1 MLNQRLRA
9 FVRVSFL
16 IGFVLP
22 ILWASH
28 AQSFPDVFE
37 IVNLNASADKC
48 EYLREGIIRINY
60 SLNCT
65 GGQGTENRYLIL
77 ALNDSFNFVD
87 SLGYKPYIKYPSGV
101 SPKSA
106 NYTFEN
112 ERGFNMLKV
121 FLYAVNNESNLIHE
135 TKITCNLSPTLRCK
149 INRTYDF
156 ADSSFIRLIPECSKR
171 GSCEVEIINK
181 VPEVLDIWYGK

>member
-65 GGQGTENRYLIL
+65 GGQGTENQYVKSILI
-77 ALNDSFNFVD
+77 
-87 SLGYKPYIKYPSGV
+87 
-101 SPKSA
+101 
-106 NYTFEN
+106 
-112 ERGFNMLKV
+112 
-121 FLYAVNNESNLIHE
+121 
-135 TKITCNLSPTLRCK
+135 CCK
-149 INRTYDF
+149 Q
-156 ADSSFIRLIPECSKR
+156 
-171 GSCEVEIINK
+171 
-181 VPEVLDIWYGK
+181 